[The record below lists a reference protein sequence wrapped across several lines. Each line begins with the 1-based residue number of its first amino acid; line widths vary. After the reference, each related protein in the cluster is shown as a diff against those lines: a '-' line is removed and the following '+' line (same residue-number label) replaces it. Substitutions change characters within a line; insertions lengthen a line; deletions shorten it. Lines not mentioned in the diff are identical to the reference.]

1 MFTYS
6 GSEMV
11 RIKSLNSASLAKV
24 LSLMYLIMAIPF
36 SPFVLIMASTDGL
49 GLAGGMFIAIL
60 LVLFYGIAGGIAGFL
75 IGTIYN
81 LIANKFGGIEMEIE
95 TA

>member
-1 MFTYS
+1 
-6 GSEMV
+6 MV

-24 LSLMYLIMAIPF
+24 LGLMYLIMAILF
-36 SPFVLIMASTDGL
+36 SPFVLLISSTEGS
-49 GLAGGMFIAIL
+49 GLAEGIFIAIL

-81 LIANKFGGIEMEIE
+81 LIASKFGGIKMEIE